1 MKMFAGRRL
10 AMPLAAVALLAV
22 VGVVAWL
29 GTSGAGAQDVE
40 GKATYG
46 VKELETGFRPDPQVI
61 DVQAGGPIQTD
72 KGGVKAFVAK
82 NPDFRLHFKAGKYP
96 LTFHVDSTA
105 DTTLLINLPDGSWV
119 ADDDSAGNFNP
130 QIRLA
135 TPKSGRYEIWVGT
148 IKDGKTPPARLYI
161 TELK

>member
-1 MKMFAGRRL
+1 MKKFVGRRL
-10 AMPLAAVALLAV
+10 AVLLAAVALLA
-22 VGVVAWL
+22 GIAVVAWL
-29 GTSGAGAQDVE
+29 GTSGAGAQEVE

-46 VKELETGFRPDPQVI
+46 VRELESGFRPDPQVI
-61 DVQAGGPIQTD
+61 DVQAGGPIQTT
-72 KGGVKAFVAK
+72 KGGVNAFVAQ

-96 LTFHVDSTA
+96 LTFHVDSKS

-119 ADDDSAGNFNP
+119 ADDDSAGNLNP

-148 IKDGKTPPARLYI
+148 VKGGSNPPARLYI